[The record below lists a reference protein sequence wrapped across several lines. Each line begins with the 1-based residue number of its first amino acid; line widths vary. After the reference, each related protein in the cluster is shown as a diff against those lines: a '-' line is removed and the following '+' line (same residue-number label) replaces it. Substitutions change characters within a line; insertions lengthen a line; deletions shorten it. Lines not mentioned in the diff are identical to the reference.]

1 MDLQNPV
8 VEVGKLGRMNDN
20 LGNQQEQQAGGN
32 ERRKNMTAGR
42 RSKRIAFT
50 AFVCQMYSYKT
61 ISSLSILLTF
71 LLWLEFL
78 VFKLEFPGICKWC
91 IYI

>member
-1 MDLQNPV
+1 MLVDRTEVHPPEIAGRERTHGEEMDLQNLV

-20 LGNQQEQQAGGN
+20 PGNQQEQQAGGN

-50 AFVCQMYSYKT
+50 AVC
-61 ISSLSILLTF
+61 LSNVF
-71 LLWLEFL
+71 L
-78 VFKLEFPGICKWC
+78 
-91 IYI
+91 